1 MTRDPWVRCDRSMTS
16 IVKRPRIAE
25 SLAHIHY
32 RLGFVPSESTI
43 FASVTRSGEPGDIV
57 IRIDTADL
65 GGSAS
70 VLPLVGYLARHGV
83 TSVALVMYGSAEGAA
98 GDDELPAGLQ
108 PLESEVVNSAAEAL
122 EGAGIR
128 WEAWR
133 VHAGSYWTLDPTPP
147 YAPGSPRSLD
157 DLQSTSAAA
166 RLVSRGLTVAP
177 SRQAAVA
184 LPEAAPGVARAVA
197 RAFGRERR
205 ARERA
210 RARGELAAWAQE
222 AAGTWL
228 RLIDPGTGD
237 GAAEPAP
244 VQTGLVL
251 AALEHIP
258 LRDAIIATMVTPEID
273 SEMMDI
279 AALSDPADPRVMRVM
294 GDVLDGGELVPD
306 EERVAACRQVL
317 ESAATAAARKRRAPV
332 LAVLALLEWF
342 CGSGIRATDRVRGS
356 LRANSRYS
364 LAVLMCEVL
373 ESGMVPRWAA
383 EL

>member
-1 MTRDPWVRCDRSMTS
+1 MTS

-32 RLGFVPSESTI
+32 RLGFVPSDSTV
-43 FASVTRSGEPGDIV
+43 FASVTRAGEPGDVV
-57 IRIDTADL
+57 IRVDTADL

-83 TSVALVMYGSAEGAA
+83 ASVALVCYGSAEGAA
-98 GDDELPAGLQ
+98 GEDELPASLL
-108 PLESEVVNSAAEAL
+108 PLEFEVVRSAAEAL
-122 EGAGIR
+122 DGAGIR

-133 VHAGSYWTLDPTPP
+133 VHAGRYWTLDPTPP
-147 YAPGSPRSLD
+147 YAPGTPRSLD
-157 DLQSTSAAA
+157 DLRSTSVAA

-177 SRQAAVA
+177 SREAAVA
-184 LPEAAPGVARAVA
+184 LPDAAPGAARAVA
-197 RAFGRERR
+197 RAFARERR

-210 RARGELAAWAQE
+210 RAHGELAAWAQE
-222 AAGTWL
+222 AAETWL
-228 RLIDPGTGD
+228 RLIGPGRED
-237 GAAEPAP
+237 GTAEPVAAE
-244 VQTGLVL
+244 TGLVL
-251 AALEHIP
+251 AALEHVP
-258 LRDAIIATMVTPEID
+258 LRDAIIATIVTPEID
-273 SEMMDI
+273 VEMTEI

-317 ESAATAAARKRRAPV
+317 ESAAAAVARKRRAPV

-342 CGSGIRATDRVRGS
+342 CGSGIRAADRVRGA
-356 LRANSRYS
+356 LRADGRYS
-364 LAVLMCEVL
+364 LAVLMCEML

-383 EL
+383 DL